1 MPAMVHQLTISAPR
15 VELGPTTMAK
25 GVEAFLEFQ
34 DGFDDDDCAQT
45 ISEIKVWDLC
55 APKLSC

>member
-1 MPAMVHQLTISAPR
+1 
-15 VELGPTTMAK
+15 MAK